1 MKWVFLSLILSIAC
15 IGTIDSI
22 NAENVPD
29 WVKNTAGWW
38 ATDVISEKEFV
49 NAIEYLVTEQI
60 IHVATTQTSE
70 NAENVP
76 DWVIGGSYVTIIAL

>member
-1 MKWVFLSLILSIAC
+1 MNWFFFSLIISVAC

-49 NAIEYLVTEQI
+49 NAIEYLATEQI
-60 IHVATTQTSE
+60 IQVNVTHTSE
-70 NAENVP
+70 NTENVP
-76 DWVIGGSYVTIIAL
+76 DWVKSYL